1 MEVIRTQRG
10 IGLLELMLSLA
21 IIALLLVM
29 ATRYFSSARLSQ
41 QIAAAVSQVQ
51 AIAAASQSY
60 YIGNNNNMSGV
71 SAAIFASNNTY
82 LVNPSSTRHSP
93 WGGNIAIAPA
103 ANASVTITIPQVPD
117 TNTCSRLKAAL
128 QGSTAP
134 GTPAIS
140 CAAGGNFVGTF

>member
-60 YIGNNNNMSGV
+60 YIGNNNLMTGV
-71 SAAIFASNNTY
+71 STAIFASNNTY
-82 LVNPSSTRHSP
+82 LVNPASTQHSP
-93 WGGNIAIAPA
+93 WGGNITIAPFGTNA
-103 ANASVTITIPQVPD
+103 AVTITIPDVPD
-117 TNTCSRLKAAL
+117 ANTCTRLIAAL

-134 GTPAIS
+134 GAGAPS
-140 CAAGGNFVGTF
+140 CQGTVFKGNF